1 MPLPSTCYRILV
13 FYDEPGVR
21 DPGMSFGDF
30 SAVERAEEC
39 LIAVSIRPD
48 VRSAKLEIIEGGD

>member
-1 MPLPSTCYRILV
+1 V

-21 DPGMSFGDF
+21 DPGVSFGDF
-30 SAVERAEEC
+30 STVERAEEC